1 MVVYAGRIFNKKGVY
16 DMSQLSG
23 VFSIYIDIIM
33 LAIGLY
39 MVFIQGNNLIRV
51 DHMNREGRFS
61 KIVGW
66 IYIIVGLL
74 GFVITFI

>member
-1 MVVYAGRIFNKKGVY
+1 
-16 DMSQLSG
+16 MSQLSG
-23 VFSIYIDIIM
+23 IFSVYIDTVM

-39 MVFIQGNNLIRV
+39 MAFIQGNNLIQV

-61 KIVGW
+61 KIIGW
-66 IYIIVGLL
+66 IYIIVGLI

>member
-1 MVVYAGRIFNKKGVY
+1 
-16 DMSQLSG
+16 MSQLG
-23 VFSIYIDIIM
+23 GIFSVYIDSVM

-39 MVFIQGNNLIRV
+39 MAFIQGNNLIQV
-51 DHMNREGRFS
+51 DHMDREGRFS

-66 IYIIVGLL
+66 VYIIVGLL

>member
-1 MVVYAGRIFNKKGVY
+1 
-16 DMSQLSG
+16 MSQLG
-23 VFSIYIDIIM
+23 GIFSVYIDSIM

-39 MVFIQGNNLIRV
+39 MAFVQGNNLIQV
-51 DHMNREGRFS
+51 DHMDREGRFS

-66 IYIIVGLL
+66 VYIIVGLL